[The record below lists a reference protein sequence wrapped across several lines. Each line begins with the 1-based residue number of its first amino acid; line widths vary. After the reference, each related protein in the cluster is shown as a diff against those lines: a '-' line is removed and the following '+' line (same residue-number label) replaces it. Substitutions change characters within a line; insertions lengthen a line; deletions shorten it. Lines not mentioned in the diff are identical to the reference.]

1 MIQVREFFTELEC
14 FDGNTWTVK
23 RQVDTQINEF
33 IKRYSDSIKEII
45 DIEYQTVVYKDC
57 VFASALL
64 IYKV

>member
-14 FDGNTWTVK
+14 FDGKTWTVK

-33 IKRYSDSIKEII
+33 IKHYSDSIKEII

-57 VFASALL
+57 VFTSALL